1 MHFEPHIVFFP
12 PRQCASLLYGFDYG
26 ASLSSIFLDCH
37 HERENADAS
46 GGCGTVDGVK
56 LSIERT
62 WDVILPAP
70 CNWKPLRQI
79 SRGKRGQACC
89 ASKTT

>member
-56 LSIERT
+56 LSIETSSCRLLASRVARSFGT
-62 WDVILPAP
+62 GL
-70 CNWKPLRQI
+70 LR
-79 SRGKRGQACC
+79 SE
-89 ASKTT
+89 TT